1 MSANNRDDID
11 PKDALRVVAQEYD
24 RLLHDEEAEAKNAA
38 ARHTA
43 LKVML
48 THRALLLK
56 LFPADRL
63 PPELDL
69 GAARAAIAMEDP
81 HDDDDEAGDPG

>member
-11 PKDALRVVAQEYD
+11 PKEALRVVGREYD
-24 RLLHDEEAEAKNAA
+24 RLLHDETAEAKNVA

-43 LKVML
+43 LKVIL
-48 THRALLLK
+48 THRDLLLK
-56 LFPADRL
+56 LLGRGDAPGI
-63 PPELDL
+63 DL